1 MTIREDA
8 ASTVTTEGMSLR
20 RRVEAFAAL
29 IRVRQWVKNGFVLAG
44 LFFSDQLFRR
54 TTAAHSLAAFLAFC
68 FLSGA
73 VYTLN
78 DILDRDADARHPDK
92 QNRPLVT
99 GAVTVREAAVTGIVL
114 ILLAAL
120 ILVVVTF
127 PWPVYAILGTY
138 AAINVAYS
146 IWLKHISLLDI
157 LVIASGFVLR
167 LEAGIFAVH
176 VKPSSWIVMCTGLLS
191 IFLALAKRRGDLTRQ
206 GVSDRRSLSGY
217 TIPYIDQA
225 LSMMGAATIVVYG
238 IFTVSGYAQVRFHA
252 PLLYL
257 TVFPVAIGILRY
269 LQITI
274 VEGRYASPADV
285 VLHDRP
291 LQLVIL
297 SWVALFFIFVY
308 A

>member
-8 ASTVTTEGMSLR
+8 ATTVTRDGPSAR
-20 RRVEAFAAL
+20 RRADAFLKL

-44 LFFSDQLFRR
+44 LFFSDQLFRE
-54 TTAAHSLAAFLAFC
+54 TTAAHSVAAFVAFC

-73 VYTLN
+73 VYTFN
-78 DILDRDADARHPDK
+78 DILDREADAKHPDK

-99 GAVTVREAAVTGIVL
+99 GAVTVREATFTGIT
-114 ILLAAL
+114 LAAL
-120 ILVVVTF
+120 AALVLAVVRF
-127 PWPVYAILGTY
+127 PWPVYAILASY
-138 AAINVAYS
+138 AVINVAYS

-157 LVIASGFVLR
+157 VVIASGFVLR
-167 LEAGIFAVH
+167 LEAGIFAVR
-176 VKPSSWIVMCTGLLS
+176 VKPSSWIVLCTGLLS
-191 IFLALAKRRGDLTRQ
+191 IFLALAKRRGDLTREA
-206 GVSDRRSLSGY
+206 VSDRRSLSGY
-217 TIPYIDQA
+217 TIAYIDQA
-225 LSMMGAATIVVYG
+225 LSMMGAATIVVYA
-238 IFTVSGYAQVRFHA
+238 IFTVSAYAQLRFHA

-257 TVFPVAIGILRY
+257 TAFPVAIGILRY

-297 SWVALFFIFVY
+297 TWVALFFAFVY